1 MGIIIFMIKRK
12 NMAMIT
18 LMNIAEE
25 VRRKILMSK
34 QHFYTLWVI

>member
-1 MGIIIFMIKRK
+1 MDIIIFMMKRK
-12 NMAMIT
+12 EMAMIT
-18 LMNIAEE
+18 LMNIAE